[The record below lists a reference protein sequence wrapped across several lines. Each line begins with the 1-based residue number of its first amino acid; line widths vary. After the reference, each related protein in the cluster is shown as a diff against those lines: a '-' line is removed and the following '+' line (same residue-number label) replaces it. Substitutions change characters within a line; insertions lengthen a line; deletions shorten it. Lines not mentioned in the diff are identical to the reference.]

1 MRKSVF
7 ALLAAILALAV
18 CSVSFADAPDDGW
31 DRCSEEW
38 GEEHWEN
45 GEWDGALRGYVLC
58 NTLTLRSEPS
68 DSAPAICTLDYGAKL
83 YVGFPAED
91 NDEWYDATYMADV
104 HASGYVKIAYV
115 LLEPYWFESD
125 AATPI
130 YAYPSE
136 DAERVALMPRG
147 KRVAVIRET
156 DDYYVVSLRG
166 AAGFILK

>member
-1 MRKSVF
+1 MLF
-7 ALLAAILALAV
+7 TILLHLKGNAFL
-18 CSVSFADAPDDGW
+18 
-31 DRCSEEW
+31 
-38 GEEHWEN
+38 
-45 GEWDGALRGYVLC
+45 
-58 NTLTLRSEPS
+58 
-68 DSAPAICTLDYGAKL
+68 
-83 YVGFPAED
+83 GFPAED

>member
-1 MRKSVF
+1 MHVGLRRKV
-7 ALLAAILALAV
+7 
-18 CSVSFADAPDDGW
+18 
-31 DRCSEEW
+31 
-38 GEEHWEN
+38 
-45 GEWDGALRGYVLC
+45 
-58 NTLTLRSEPS
+58 
-68 DSAPAICTLDYGAKL
+68 
-83 YVGFPAED
+83 
-91 NDEWYDATYMADV
+91 
-104 HASGYVKIAYV
+104 VKIAYV

-147 KRVAVIRET
+147 KRVAVIMET

>member
-1 MRKSVF
+1 M
-7 ALLAAILALAV
+7 
-18 CSVSFADAPDDGW
+18 
-31 DRCSEEW
+31 
-38 GEEHWEN
+38 
-45 GEWDGALRGYVLC
+45 LC